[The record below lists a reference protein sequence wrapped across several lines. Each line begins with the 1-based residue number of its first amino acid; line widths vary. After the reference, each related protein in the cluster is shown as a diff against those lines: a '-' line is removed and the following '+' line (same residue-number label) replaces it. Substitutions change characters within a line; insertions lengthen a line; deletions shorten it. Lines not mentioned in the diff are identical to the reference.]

1 MIVIIC
7 PRDIILSS
15 STIILRA
22 KWVILQKRNKIVRP
36 LKRADI
42 VLTITA
48 TLEGSE
54 ANCVNK
60 LAVNMKKGA
69 PGGWPT
75 SNLYAEEIN
84 SPQSQKLAVGSIVI
98 R

>member
-1 MIVIIC
+1 M
-7 PRDIILSS
+7 
-15 STIILRA
+15 
-22 KWVILQKRNKIVRP
+22 
-36 LKRADI
+36 
-42 VLTITA
+42 TITA